1 MQVSTRNGQK
11 ERDLMR
17 ANCCVGDSPG
27 LGFRNFVFPSMSPF
41 PGGLRQ
47 VACRC
52 WALVSVSQRMRGM
65 FKSFQLGKLSMQS
78 LTHFLIDFHSS
89 VTFTKKLHTS
99 THSLK
104 PNMPC
109 NAIEWVDHHLFIHFT
124 GDGNLGWFQFGVSPN
139 SAAQTV
145 LVLPRDTQDFHLLG
159 AGGDLLGPRLNACMA

>member
-1 MQVSTRNGQK
+1 MGRKKGIWWEQIAVLGTVLA
-11 ERDLMR
+11 RDLGTLCFLLCLHFLV
-17 ANCCVGDSPG
+17 ALGKSLAVAG
-27 LGFRNFVFPSMSPF
+27 L
-41 PGGLRQ
+41 
-47 VACRC
+47 
-52 WALVSVSQRMRGM
+52 WVSFSQRMRGM

-109 NAIEWVDHHLFIHFT
+109 NAIEWVDRHLFIHFT

-159 AGGDLLGPRLNACMA
+159 AGGDLLGPRPNACTA